1 VTRSEDPES
10 GQLAVAPAGEPGGE
24 SLAAAEAPAEYRW
37 SARSALTIDVL
48 FVPVTL
54 LILVVWLS
62 ISTDTF
68 LTEGNIKN
76 VLTQMAVLAIV
87 SFGVT
92 IVMIGGGFDLSV
104 GSQVAFHG
112 SLGAIVMAATDSILI
127 GVLAGL
133 GSGAAYGAVNGLLV
147 AGLSINPFI
156 VTLGTL
162 VIGEGAALAIT
173 DSRPVTGLPEG
184 LREFGL
190 GEPLGFAWIV
200 WLMLA
205 CFLLAAFILH
215 VTPFG
220 LKVFATGG
228 NREAAR
234 LSGLRV
240 NRIVFATFVIS
251 GIFAAI
257 AGLALTARL
266 RSGQPTVG
274 GFLELYAVAAVVL
287 GGTSLYGGRGAMWRT
302 LLGVVLIAVIQ
313 NGLNLLNVAEPYQNI
328 TVGTVFIVAASTELA
343 RRVRLRSLI
352 RRRLNRGRA
361 GPAGADGDR
370 GGGQVQMQAPSGQTT
385 GRGQERKQ

>member
-1 VTRSEDPES
+1 MSRPGPPES
-10 GQLAVAPAGEPGGE
+10 GQVAVAAPGEPGGE
-24 SLAAAEAPAEYRW
+24 ALAADAHPEYRW

-54 LILVVWLS
+54 LILVVYLS

-92 IVMIGGGFDLSV
+92 FVMIGGGFDLSV

-112 SLGAIVMAATDSILI
+112 SLGAIVMAATDSILL

-173 DSRPVTGLPEG
+173 GSRPVTGLPEELG
-184 LREFGL
+184 EFGL
-190 GEPLGFAWIV
+190 GEPLGLAWIV

-205 CFLLAAFILH
+205 CFLLATFILH
-215 VTPFG
+215 VTPYG
-220 LKVFATGG
+220 LKVFASGG

-240 NRIVFATFVIS
+240 NRIIFATFVIS

-352 RRRLNRGRA
+352 RRRLDRGRERRA
-361 GPAGADGDR
+361 GGDGDGSKR
-370 GGGQVQMQAPSGQTT
+370 EMQMQARSEHTT
-385 GRGQERKQ
+385 GRGQERKR

>member
-1 VTRSEDPES
+1 VTPSRKPEP
-10 GQLAVAPAGEPGGE
+10 GPLAVAALGEPSGE
-24 SLAAAEAPAEYRW
+24 GLAADASRDYRW

-48 FVPVTL
+48 FVPATL
-54 LILVVWLS
+54 LILVVGLS

-104 GSQVAFHG
+104 GSQVAFNG
-112 SLGAIVMAATDSILI
+112 SLGAIVMAATDSIWI

-190 GEPLGFAWIV
+190 GEPLGLSWIV
-200 WLMLA
+200 WLMVA

-234 LSGLRV
+234 LAGLRV
-240 NRIVFATFVIS
+240 NRITMTTFVIS

-302 LLGVVLIAVIQ
+302 FLGVVLIAVIQ

-352 RRRLNRGRA
+352 RRLLDRDGERRA
-361 GPAGADGDR
+361 SADGDEDVPR
-370 GGGQVQMQAPSGQTT
+370 VEMQPRSGRTT
-385 GRGQERKQ
+385 GRGQEGKE

>member
-1 VTRSEDPES
+1 VTPSGNPEP
-10 GQLAVAPAGEPGGE
+10 GPIAVAPLGEPGGE
-24 SLAAAEAPAEYRW
+24 DLAADASRDYRW
-37 SARSALTIDVL
+37 SAKSALTIDVL
-48 FVPVTL
+48 FVPATL
-54 LILVVWLS
+54 LILVVGLS

-112 SLGAIVMAATDSILI
+112 SLGAIVMAATDSIWI

-133 GSGAAYGAVNGLLV
+133 GSGVAYGAVNGILV

-190 GEPLGFAWIV
+190 GEPLGLSWIV
-200 WLMLA
+200 WLMVA

-240 NRIVFATFVIS
+240 NRITLTTFVIS
-251 GIFAAI
+251 GVFAAI

-302 LLGVVLIAVIQ
+302 FLGVVLIAVIQ

-352 RRRLNRGRA
+352 RRLLDRDGERRA
-361 GPAGADGDR
+361 VADGDEDLSR
-370 GGGQVQMQAPSGQTT
+370 VEMQARSGHTT
-385 GRGQERKQ
+385 GRGQEGKE

>member
-1 VTRSEDPES
+1 
-10 GQLAVAPAGEPGGE
+10 
-24 SLAAAEAPAEYRW
+24 
-37 SARSALTIDVL
+37 
-48 FVPVTL
+48 
-54 LILVVWLS
+54 
-62 ISTDTF
+62 
-68 LTEGNIKN
+68 
-76 VLTQMAVLAIV
+76 
-87 SFGVT
+87 
-92 IVMIGGGFDLSV
+92 
-104 GSQVAFHG
+104 VAFHG
-112 SLGAIVMAATDSILI
+112 SLGAIVMAATDSIWI

-133 GSGAAYGAVNGLLV
+133 GSGVAYGAVNGILV

-190 GEPLGFAWIV
+190 GEPLGLSWIV
-200 WLMLA
+200 WLMVA

-240 NRIVFATFVIS
+240 NRITLTTFVIS
-251 GIFAAI
+251 GVFAAI

-302 LLGVVLIAVIQ
+302 FLGVVLIAVIQ

-352 RRRLNRGRA
+352 RRLLDRDGERRA
-361 GPAGADGDR
+361 VADGDEDLSR
-370 GGGQVQMQAPSGQTT
+370 VEMQARSGHTT
-385 GRGQERKQ
+385 GRGQEGKE

>member
-1 VTRSEDPES
+1 VTPPAGPEPGLGTEIAPES
-10 GQLAVAPAGEPGGE
+10 QQSEGGTP
-24 SLAAAEAPAEYRW
+24 AAAAVTPAPYQWR
-37 SARSALTIDVL
+37 ARSALTIDVL
-48 FVPVTL
+48 FVPATL
-54 LILVVWLS
+54 LLLVVALS

-92 IVMIGGGFDLSV
+92 VVMVGGGFDLSV

-112 SLGAIVMAATDSILI
+112 SLGAIVMAATGSIWI

-133 GSGAAYGAVNGLLV
+133 ASGAAFGSVNGLLV

-190 GEPLGFAWIV
+190 GEPLGLAWIV

-205 CFLLAAFILH
+205 CFLLVSFILH

-228 NREAAR
+228 NFEAAR

-240 NRIVFATFVIS
+240 KRITYATYVIS

-302 LLGVVLIAVIQ
+302 FLGVVLISVIQ
-313 NGLNLLNVAEPYQNI
+313 NGLNLLNVPEPYQNI
-328 TVGTVFIVAASTELA
+328 TVGTVFILAASTELA
-343 RRVRLRSLI
+343 RRVRLRSVI
-352 RRRLNRGRA
+352 RRHLDRA
-361 GPAGADGDR
+361 RERRAGADGHGAKKKAADAR
-370 GGGQVQMQAPSGQTT
+370 P
-385 GRGQERKQ
+385 E